1 MARRT
6 LDVAGDA
13 IGRALE
19 AVVRTRHLSRLR
31 HCGQLAEDAPLT
43 ELGLGSFDPRGG
55 NAVDVLVDGADAFSA
70 MAGAIASAR
79 RTIHITGWSAS
90 AGFALDRT
98 AQADTTLAA
107 LLGAAGARGVRS
119 RILLWAGAPVPLIRP
134 TRRDA
139 AQAARALGAAAG
151 VRCVLDTREYP
162 LDCHHEKILL
172 VDDEVAFVGGLDL
185 TDLVSDRWDTRE
197 HPARAGVGWHDAAVR
212 VTGPVVADLANHF
225 AQRWG
230 EVAGETLPHVA
241 APAPTG
247 EVAARVVRT
256 IPERIYA
263 FAPAGEF
270 GVLAAHLDAL
280 RSAQRLVHL
289 ENQFLWAVEVV
300 DVLVEKLRNPP
311 RPDFRLVL
319 VLPDKAHTGQDAT
332 LGQLSRLRE
341 ADAGTGRLLPL
352 TVQSDAAG
360 HHVYVHAKIGI
371 VDDRWLTVGS
381 ANLNSHSLFNDTEVN
396 LVIED
401 VALAAATRKSLWRE
415 HTGLESEGDPIAFVD
430 SVLRP
435 AAAEEARRHA
445 AGLPP
450 TGCIRLIEGHSRRT
464 DLLLGPAESM
474 LVDL

>member
-1 MARRT
+1 MGSQAPGRAQGVARRT
-6 LDVAGDA
+6 G
-13 IGRALE
+13 
-19 AVVRTRHLSRLR
+19 H
-31 HCGQLAEDAPLT
+31 LAEDASLA
-43 ELGLGSFDPRGG
+43 ELGPGSFDLHDG
-55 NAVDVLVDGADAFSA
+55 NAVDVLVDGADAFTA
-70 MAGAIASAR
+70 MAGAIAAAR
-79 RTIHITGWSAS
+79 RTIHVTGWSAS
-90 AGFALDRT
+90 AGFPLDRT
-98 AQADTTLAA
+98 AQPNATLAA
-107 LLGAAGARGVRS
+107 LLGEAGARGVRS

-139 AQAARALGAAAG
+139 AQAARALEAVPG
-151 VRCVLDTREYP
+151 VRCVLDAREYP
-162 LDCHHEKILL
+162 QDCHHEKILV

-185 TDLVSDRWDTRE
+185 TDLISDRWDTRE

-247 EVAARVVRT
+247 EVAARVIRT
-256 IPERIYA
+256 IPERIYE

-270 GVLAAHLDAL
+270 GVLAAYLDAL
-280 RSAQRLVHL
+280 RAAQRLVYI

-300 DVLVEKLRNPP
+300 DVLVDKLHNPP
-311 RPDFRLVL
+311 HPDFRLVL

-341 ADAGTGRLLPL
+341 ADAGAGRLLPL
-352 TVQSDAAG
+352 TVQSDVAD
-360 HHVYVHAKIGI
+360 HHVYVHAKVGI
-371 VDDRWLTVGS
+371 VDDHWLTVGS

-401 VALAAATRKSLWRE
+401 AALATATRQSLWRE
-415 HTGLESEGDPIAFVD
+415 HTGREPVGDPIVFVD

-435 AAAEEARRHA
+435 AALEQASRYA

-450 TGCIRLIEGHSRRT
+450 TGRLRLIEYPARRT